1 MFFNLIS
8 ETELNLLT
16 LAIKIHL
23 KKKNPGNINLN
34 QMSGNPEISGDFSF
48 LKDNNFLLF
57 FFMNTLTTVTFQD
70 ILCTKFGNIY
80 IKQKSLNVNRINR
93 KTV

>member
-8 ETELNLLT
+8 ETELNFLT

-23 KKKNPGNINLN
+23 KKEKSGNINLN

-57 FFMNTLTTVTFQD
+57 FFMKTLTTVTFQD
-70 ILCTKFGNIY
+70 ILCTKFRNMY
-80 IKQKSLNVNRINR
+80 IKQKSLNVIQINR
-93 KTV
+93 KPV